1 MAVRHNRM
9 LRPAVKNSST
19 GWSGPSGWAR
29 ITTAH
34 ASLPRST
41 AFAGSTV
48 GDVSCGRWTVTAGE
62 QFVCSISIRHTAAM
76 SGNTNVDWYSGGVY
90 LSTSAGATIVAGAGT
105 TARYSTPVVT
115 APATADEG
123 VITVNGI
130 DGATEIT
137 AGLAEPTTTL
147 GESFFDGDT
156 TGAVWDGT
164 NGSST
169 STLTVSTPV
178 VATVDFGAVTIAAT
192 GTRTS
197 TGSAA
202 ITFGELQ
209 IATGLIVTATYDDR
223 RGRIRIDGVNAA
235 AGAVRAVVYSRPL
248 GTSRYAEVRGGR
260 VAIINHD
267 FVRTVD
273 DYEFRAGSGMEYKII
288 VLSSAEN
295 SPDVIV
301 QQRIVT
307 LDDTLDRV
315 WVKFI
320 AAPHS
325 NRKVK
330 LLGWSEVGRE
340 TRNAIFQV
348 LNRVTPVAVTDV
360 HGSRTMTVELLT
372 STVADRDALDTA
384 LGQGAPIFFQ
394 TPDSITC
401 PTMYAVVGNY
411 SWRRAA
417 SRSQRSVFTVALT
430 EVSAPPS
437 SIVGTGVTWA
447 TVLTGYASWDD
458 VTDDVSTWAELM
470 A

>member
-41 AFAGSTV
+41 AFAGSAV

-90 LSTSAGATIVAGAGT
+90 LSTSSGATIVAGAGT

-178 VATVDFGAVTIAAT
+178 VATVDFGAVTDRGHRHPYLHRFRGDHLRRAA
-192 GTRTS
+192 
-197 TGSAA
+197 
-202 ITFGELQ
+202 
-209 IATGLIVTATYDDR
+209 DR
-223 RGRIRIDGVNAA
+223 H
-235 AGAVRAVVYSRPL
+235 RPDRHRHL
-248 GTSRYAEVRGGR
+248 RRPPRPDPHRRRQRRGGR
-260 VAIINHD
+260 GPCGRLLPAVGHQPLRRGAWRPGRHHQP
-267 FVRTVD
+267 RL
-273 DYEFRAGSGMEYKII
+273 R
-288 VLSSAEN
+288 
-295 SPDVIV
+295 
-301 QQRIVT
+301 
-307 LDDTLDRV
+307 
-315 WVKFI
+315 
-320 AAPHS
+320 PH
-325 NRKVK
+325 
-330 LLGWSEVGRE
+330 GR
-340 TRNAIFQV
+340 
-348 LNRVTPVAVTDV
+348 
-360 HGSRTMTVELLT
+360 
-372 STVADRDALDTA
+372 
-384 LGQGAPIFFQ
+384 
-394 TPDSITC
+394 
-401 PTMYAVVGNY
+401 
-411 SWRRAA
+411 
-417 SRSQRSVFTVALT
+417 
-430 EVSAPPS
+430 
-437 SIVGTGVTWA
+437 
-447 TVLTGYASWDD
+447 
-458 VTDDVSTWAELM
+458 
-470 A
+470 